1 MEALVQLLIIAVKEL
16 VFIVALLLC
25 VAYTTWLERRTLGF
39 IQLRY
44 GPNRVG
50 PFGLLQPIADGLKL
64 LFKEDIIPSKADIV
78 YLVAPGI
85 GLASTILLLAV
96 IPVGGKVSLFGRT
109 IPLYITDL
117 NVGLLYV
124 LGIST
129 LGSYGVILGGWSPD
143 NKYGLIGALRGSAQ
157 MISYEVVMGVS
168 ALTVVLLSGSTSLVD
183 IVKSQSELWNIVK
196 NPVTFIIFLICAFA
210 EINRTPFDMPE
221 AESELACG
229 FNIEFSSMKFALFF
243 LAEYAHLWITCAII
257 TTLFLGGWYGPLL
270 PGFFWFFIKTLVLVF
285 ICIWVRAT
293 LPRFRYDQIMKFGWK
308 VLLPISLANLFVTS
322 VVMVV
327 VH

>member
-1 MEALVQLLIIAVKEL
+1 MELVTNLILVAVKEL
-16 VFIVALLLC
+16 VFIVGLLLC
-25 VAYTTWLERRTLGF
+25 VAYTTWFERRTLGF

-50 PFGLLQPIADGLKL
+50 PFGLLQPIADGVKL
-64 LFKEDIIPSKADIV
+64 MFKEDIVPLRADIV
-78 YLVAPGI
+78 YIIAPGI
-85 GLASTILLLAV
+85 GLATTLLLLGV
-96 IPVGGKVSLFGRT
+96 LPMGESVTLFGKT
-109 IPLYITDL
+109 IPLYVTDL

-129 LGSYGVILGGWSPD
+129 LGSYGVILGGWAPD
-143 NKYGLIGALRGSAQ
+143 NKYGLIGALRGAAQ

-168 ALTVVLLSGSTSLVD
+168 ALTVVLLSHSTSLVE
-183 IVKSQSELWNIVK
+183 IVKSQAGTWNILK

-243 LAEYAHLWITCAII
+243 LAEYAHLWLTCGII
-257 TTLFLGGWYGPLL
+257 TTLFLGGWYGPFL
-270 PGFFWFFIKTLVLVF
+270 PGFLWFFVKTFILVF

-308 VLLPISLANLFVTS
+308 VLLPIALANLFVTGL
-322 VVMVV
+322 VMVIV
-327 VH
+327 